1 MAGPMNQGN
10 WSYFVQKDLSN
21 HFAVEYGEFQSM
33 VPSYASIKKP
43 DQAIVYEALVGDL
56 GAVQLF
62 DGEVQYD
69 ESKQSYRKS
78 VEEEEVAL
86 GVKVTKKLRRNDL
99 YGIVVKQVKLLAQR
113 FRAQRESRG
122 ASIFNGAF
130 TTTAVAD
137 ALALC
142 HTAHTSDVGGSNQGN
157 TGTSAFSPAN
167 VEATRRLMIQFKTN
181 RDNIQAATYPD
192 TILVGTKN
200 EEKGYELI
208 KSKGKVDTAL
218 NNENFHKGRYQMI
231 VYHNWLTDDDD
242 WFMLNLK
249 LFKEHASLYEW
260 NPTEFFLA
268 SESDTLVSKH
278 VGYASNNVSVVDWR
292 GVYGHNI
299 S

>member
-21 HFAVEYGEFQSM
+21 HFAVEYGDFQSM
-33 VPSYASIKKP
+33 VPSLMSIKKP

-56 GAVQLF
+56 GAVQVF
-62 DGEVQYD
+62 DGEVAYD

-78 VEEEEVAL
+78 IEEEEVAL

-130 TTTAVAD
+130 GTATVAD
-137 ALALC
+137 TLSLC
-142 HTAHTSDVGGSNQGN
+142 NSAHTSDVGGSNQSN

-192 TILVGTKN
+192 TLLVGTKN
-200 EEKGYELI
+200 EEKAYELI
-208 KSKGKVDTAL
+208 KTKGKVDTAL
-218 NNENFHKGRYQMI
+218 NNENFYKGRYQMI
-231 VYHNWLTDDDD
+231 VWHNWLTDDDD

-249 LFKEHASLYEW
+249 LFKEHAAFYEW

-268 SESDTLVSKH
+268 AESDTLVSKH

-292 GVYGHNI
+292 GVFGHNI
-299 S
+299 T